1 MMKLWIVIGLLCA
14 FVGCSNAPPPPPTVA
29 PTEPPPATAASVAAE
44 PDIVVPDGFQIT
56 VAYRGLDLPTA
67 LAGDGKQLYVTEFQS
82 GLVKRLTDTNG
93 DGIFDNNTKFAE
105 GFKFPRGIAI
115 EPKTGDVYVASL
127 GQINA
132 LRDTN
137 GDGVADENRVV
148 IDNLFYVDASH
159 ANNGIAFGPD
169 GKLYITE
176 GHPRQN
182 QVQINPKN
190 KRVRY
195 KGEPVSEWAG
205 TILRADPDG
214 KNIEIFAKGFR
225 NPYDLAFDAQG
236 ALYATDNGEDLKQG
250 KPEGDELNLIEQG
263 GDYGFPFFVADP
275 PPDSGT
281 RAPLINFEQASSPN
295 GLVIYESDHF
305 PAEYRGNIFVALFSD
320 PRRIARVFRDANG
333 KWQSVDFITGLNRPI
348 DLVVG
353 ADGAL
358 YIADMNSGEG
368 RNTADPN
375 NPAVIYRVDVTK

>member
-14 FVGCSNAPPPPPTVA
+14 FVGCSNATPPPPTVA
-29 PTEPPPATAASVAAE
+29 PTEPPPATAASVAVE

-320 PRRIARVFRDANG
+320 PRRIARVFQDANG
-333 KWQSVDFITGLNRPI
+333 KWQAVDFITGLNRPI

>member
-14 FVGCSNAPPPPPTVA
+14 FVGCSNATPPPPTVA
-29 PTEPPPATAASVAAE
+29 PTEPPPTAASVAVE

-56 VAYRGLDLPTA
+56 VAYRGLDLPTT

-320 PRRIARVFRDANG
+320 PRRIARVFQDANG
-333 KWQSVDFITGLNRPI
+333 KWQAVDFITGLNRPI